1 MFPDICRS
9 GLRVARLRLQQKPL
23 KEERMKRMQIKPT
36 AYRLAFKV
44 SALLALAVAVGAPRK
59 FG

>member
-1 MFPDICRS
+1 
-9 GLRVARLRLQQKPL
+9 
-23 KEERMKRMQIKPT
+23 MKRIEIKAD

-44 SALLALAVAVGAPRK
+44 SSLLALAVAVGAPRK

>member
-1 MFPDICRS
+1 
-9 GLRVARLRLQQKPL
+9 
-23 KEERMKRMQIKPT
+23 MKGMKMIKPE

>member
-1 MFPDICRS
+1 
-9 GLRVARLRLQQKPL
+9 
-23 KEERMKRMQIKPT
+23 MKDVKMIKPV

>member
-1 MFPDICRS
+1 VNRIDIKA
-9 GLRVARLRLQQKPL
+9 G
-23 KEERMKRMQIKPT
+23 